1 MYLEERTNPRLFAES
16 DFLVVC
22 LPLSNSTRG
31 LVGAG
36 LLGRLRPSAVL
47 INVARG
53 AVVDEDALFQALT
66 RPADLRAYLE
76 TMVPQEVGSRS
87 GPLRM
92 QIELLAGT
100 LQVDLSLLKVT
111 AMSPKRMKLS
121 APPLR

>member
-1 MYLEERTNPRLFAES
+1 MPPAPLAWIGDDSQNPRLFAES

-53 AVVDEDALFQALT
+53 AVVDEDALF
-66 RPADLRAYLE
+66 RAHA
-76 TMVPQEVGSRS
+76 QGAQGR
-87 GPLRM
+87 R
-92 QIELLAGT
+92 LLH
-100 LQVDLSLLKVT
+100 VNNI
-111 AMSPKRMKLS
+111 
-121 APPLR
+121 